1 MGDVLKRES
10 FVRSVSRTG
19 GHDCGAHPT
28 PLRTREYCPRSFPV
42 ILGSNSL
49 MMALQELADNS
60 ANLFRVSCKFGC
72 DGFVTVE
79 DNIVATHLYRI
90 AQEAVTNAVKHGG
103 AKKILLRLAESED
116 KMHPDDHRRR
126 SRFTETF

>member
-1 MGDVLKRES
+1 
-10 FVRSVSRTG
+10 
-19 GHDCGAHPT
+19 
-28 PLRTREYCPRSFPV
+28 
-42 ILGSNSL
+42 

-103 AKKILLRLAESED
+103 AKKILLRLAKLEV
-116 KMHPDDHRRR
+116 KCILTITDDGLGL
-126 SRFTETF
+126 TETFLENEGAGLQIMKYWGLPSARR

>member
-1 MGDVLKRES
+1 MIAARIRRHCEHENIAGGLS
-10 FVRSVSRTG
+10 RSYWGQTVDDG
-19 GHDCGAHPT
+19 VAGACG
-28 PLRTREYCPRSFPV
+28 
-42 ILGSNSL
+42 
-49 MMALQELADNS
+49 NS

-103 AKKILLRLAESED
+103 AKKILLR
-116 KMHPDDHRRR
+116 PR
-126 SRFTETF
+126 